1 MSNRSTEIR
10 NSLSIHPSHF
20 SRSYKLIMVLAM
32 KTTIHSP
39 NSSFLCNFV
48 SGMKRFS
55 DGNMGGPFK
64 RSRMGPDDIEVR
76 LLIPSKVRVN
86 PVLYF

>member
-1 MSNRSTEIR
+1 MFGGAVR
-10 NSLSIHPSHF
+10 NSLWC
-20 SRSYKLIMVLAM
+20 YAK
-32 KTTIHSP
+32 KTTTIGSP
-39 NSSFLCNFV
+39 NYSGSFLCNFV

-76 LLIPSKVRVN
+76 LLIPSKVRIN
-86 PVLYF
+86 SVLYF

>member
-1 MSNRSTEIR
+1 
-10 NSLSIHPSHF
+10 
-20 SRSYKLIMVLAM
+20 
-32 KTTIHSP
+32 
-39 NSSFLCNFV
+39 
-48 SGMKRFS
+48 MKRFS

-86 PVLYF
+86 PVLYFQNKDT